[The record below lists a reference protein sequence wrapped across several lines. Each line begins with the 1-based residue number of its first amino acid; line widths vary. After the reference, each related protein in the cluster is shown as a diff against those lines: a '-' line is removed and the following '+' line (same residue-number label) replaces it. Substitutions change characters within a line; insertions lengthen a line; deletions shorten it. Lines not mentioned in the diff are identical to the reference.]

1 MKRSLFLLL
10 TVALFAACT
19 KDVDE
24 NLTANAELQ
33 AAYSKIVGHASAD
46 AIRGAAVLRVS
57 EAVADRIEAGVTRSG
72 GTRSGIESLDMRL
85 DEVGVENFHRV
96 FPVDDRFEAD
106 HRAAG
111 LHLWYYVTFDREND
125 LMAAARVLS
134 LDEHIESITF
144 DRKLKRLGDASM
156 VPFSQGTRSE
166 TEMPYNDPLL
176 HYQWHYNND
185 GTVSKVTRAGA
196 DVNAFEAWKIFSA
209 DENSPEIVVAVID
222 EPVQATH
229 PDLKDNMW
237 VNPNPEEVAK
247 GLVHGANF
255 VVMSGDNDWFDPTN
269 MSGKSGSYVAP
280 LNWELTKVFNNGG
293 QSQGYAYM
301 DHGTH
306 VAGTIAAV
314 NNNGIGVGGVAGGKS
329 GKGGNVK
336 IMSCQIYR
344 PIEQSHEAESSEV
357 CTARA
362 LVWAADR
369 GAAIA
374 NNSWG
379 YEGATMDESY
389 FSSLTVCAGID
400 YFIDYNKSTIF
411 GGKGLLFFSTG
422 NSGDT
427 NRGQKTCWPAAYHR
441 VVAVSAIG
449 PDYTPAYYADY
460 GPWVDI
466 SAPGGDPY
474 SSNDTSAAFPYNS
487 YGRYGDGCVLSTI
500 IDPETANTKIQT
512 SRTDAYAWS
521 CGTSM
526 SCPHAV
532 GVAALGAAYA
542 AKMGRTFTLDEY
554 KSLLLTSTYSL
565 KPYLSAAYG
574 VADMG
579 AGGIDAL
586 RLLCN
591 IGGYPAVT
599 VLADGELNEVNLKY
613 LMGGVAA
620 RTCSVTPSA
629 EATSRL
635 GITSSISKAPQGVW
649 KVSCT
654 NPGAALI
661 TVSSQDPVGG
671 TTISQPVLL
680 IAKSAVASNGGWL

>member
-19 KDVDE
+19 KDFNE
-24 NLTANAELQ
+24 NSVADAETQ
-33 AAYSKIVGHASAD
+33 AAYAKISVPMPT
-46 AIRGAAVLRVS
+46 AIPGMVVLRVD
-57 EAVADRIEAGVTRSG
+57 EAAADRIESGVTRSG

-111 LHLWYYVTFDREND
+111 LHLWYYVTFDQKSD
-125 LMAAARVLS
+125 LMAVARVLS
-134 LDEHIESITF
+134 LDENIESLSFNHTQKHF
-144 DRKLKRLGDASM
+144 GRDAQM
-156 VPFSQGTRSE
+156 IPLSQGTRGE

-176 HYQWHYNND
+176 PLQWHYNND
-185 GTVSKVTRAGA
+185 ASVSKIAKVGA
-196 DVNAFEAWKIFSA
+196 DVNAFEAWKVFSA
-209 DENSPEIVVAVID
+209 DENAPEIIVAVVD

-229 PDLKDNMW
+229 PDLQDNMW
-237 VNPNPEEVAK
+237 VNPDPAEVAR

-255 VVMSGDNDWFDPTN
+255 AAVQQPSNEDWYDPTN
-269 MSGKSGSYVAP
+269 TDFVAP
-280 LNWELTKVFNNGG
+280 LNWELTKVFKNG

-301 DHGTH
+301 DHGSH

-344 PIEQSHEAESSEV
+344 PIEQSHETESTDI

-379 YEGATMDESY
+379 YEGATLDEDY
-389 FSSLTVCAGID
+389 FKKMAVCAGID
-400 YFIDYNKSTIF
+400 YFIDFNKSTVF
-411 GGKGLLFFSTG
+411 GGKGLLFFSAG
-422 NSGDT
+422 NSGDV
-427 NRGQKTCWPAAYHR
+427 NKGKKTCWPGAYSR
-441 VVAVSAIG
+441 VLGVSAIG
-449 PDYTPAYYADY
+449 PDYTPAYYSDY
-460 GPWVDI
+460 GPWVDL

-474 SSNDTSAAFPYNS
+474 KSNDYTSAAPYNS
-487 YGRYGDGCVLSTI
+487 LGSYGDGCVLSTI
-500 IDPETANTKIQT
+500 IDPKTANTKNQPKT
-512 SRTDAYAWS
+512 PRTDAYAWS

-542 AKMGRTFTLDEY
+542 ASINKTFTLEEY
-554 KSLLLTSTYSL
+554 KSMLLTSTISL

-574 VADMG
+574 AADMG
-579 AGGIDAL
+579 AGAIDAL
-586 RLLCN
+586 KLLCN
-591 IGGYPAVT
+591 IAGYPAVT
-599 VLADGELNEVNLKY
+599 VLADGELNEVSLKNV
-613 LMGGVAA
+613 MGGVAV
-620 RTCSVTPSA
+620 RTCMVKVSA
-629 EATSRL
+629 EATTRL
-635 GITSSISKAPQGVW
+635 GITSSIEKAPQGVW
-649 KVSCT
+649 RVSCT
-654 NPGAALI
+654 NPGVALV
-661 TVSSQDPVGG
+661 TVSTQDPVGG
-671 TTISQPVLL
+671 TVIAQPVLL
-680 IAKSAVASNGGWL
+680 VAKSAVTSNGGWL